1 MAKSS
6 QPRKRLIGK
15 DILISCLL
23 AVSLIYV
30 FTKVES
36 LQNNI
41 DNLHSISYNKKD
53 AEIKFGFNLQD
64 FFMEA
69 AEIKKGDILGSLL
82 YYQGVKNQ
90 TINELETKSKE
101 LAFNSKSIRPGKKL
115 YFIKEDPCAEPIA
128 LVYEPSNMEYVVY
141 DFREGVDIK
150 LVEKEV
156 ETCLEVTSGRITGS
170 LWNSLKENNVDVRI
184 IDKMEDALASN
195 VDFYHTQI
203 GDEFKLIYEKRI
215 VDGQEVGIGNLIGA
229 YYKTGDDEHYS
240 YYYENGEFK
249 GYYDQDGRPA
259 KAGFLKAPVKSVR
272 ISSSFNLRRFHPI
285 LQKTI
290 PHFGTDYA
298 APYGTPI
305 IAVADGVVEVAG
317 YTGGNGRF
325 VKLKHDKTYQTQ
337 YLHMQAFAQGIRKG
351 ARVRQGQTI
360 GYVGS
365 TGLATGPH
373 VCFRF
378 WKNGQQINHQRH
390 IFDPP
395 KPMDS
400 KELPRFNLVKN
411 DLNSYFEQLPNINRQ
426 YAQKSVP
433 KV

>member
-215 VDGQEVGIGNLIGA
+215 VDGQEVGIGNLIG
-229 YYKTGDDEHYS
+229 
-240 YYYENGEFK
+240 
-249 GYYDQDGRPA
+249 
-259 KAGFLKAPVKSVR
+259 
-272 ISSSFNLRRFHPI
+272 
-285 LQKTI
+285 
-290 PHFGTDYA
+290 
-298 APYGTPI
+298 
-305 IAVADGVVEVAG
+305 
-317 YTGGNGRF
+317 
-325 VKLKHDKTYQTQ
+325 
-337 YLHMQAFAQGIRKG
+337 
-351 ARVRQGQTI
+351 
-360 GYVGS
+360 
-365 TGLATGPH
+365 
-373 VCFRF
+373 
-378 WKNGQQINHQRH
+378 
-390 IFDPP
+390 
-395 KPMDS
+395 
-400 KELPRFNLVKN
+400 
-411 DLNSYFEQLPNINRQ
+411 
-426 YAQKSVP
+426 
-433 KV
+433 